1 MRRRRAI
8 TLLKT
13 VTMQNVACAITTVQI
28 DSGMPM
34 IVRKKLFSAM
44 PVMMPGSAIGRM
56 ISRLIAS
63 RPKNS
68 NRCSAIEM
76 SVPST
81 SEMTVAM
88 IATCTLVSTAS
99 RAPALSNAFPHHSSV
114 KPGGGQVSEVEVEK
128 ELTSTTIS
136 GT

>member
-1 MRRRRAI
+1 MRRSRAI

-56 ISRLIAS
+56 MSRLIAS
-63 RPKNS
+63 RPKKS

-76 SVPST
+76 RVPST
-81 SEMTVAM
+81 SETTVAM

-99 RAPALSNAFPHHSSV
+99 RAPALSKARPHHSSV
-114 KPGGGQVSEVEVEK
+114 NPGGGHVSEVEVEK
-128 ELTSTTIS
+128 EFTSTTIS